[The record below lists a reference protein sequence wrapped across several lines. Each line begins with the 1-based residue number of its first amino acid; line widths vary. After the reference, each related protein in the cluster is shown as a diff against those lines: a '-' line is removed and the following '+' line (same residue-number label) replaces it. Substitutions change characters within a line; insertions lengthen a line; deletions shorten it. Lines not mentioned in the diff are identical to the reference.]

1 MIQETV
7 CYILARTCRAHRNHV
22 EEAFHSH
29 GLHVGQEMTLLPLW
43 EEEGMTQTELARR
56 VDVDISTMSKML
68 YRLERAGIV
77 ERRRDIADTR
87 VSFVFLTDTG
97 RALKQR
103 ITEAWKEVDQRA
115 LRGLTDDEQATLH
128 QLLARV
134 EHNLH

>member
-7 CYILARTCRAHRNHV
+7 CYILARTCRAHRNHL
-22 EEAFHSH
+22 EEAFRVC

-43 EEEGMTQTELARR
+43 DEEGMTQSELARR
-56 VDVDISTMSKML
+56 VDVDLSTMSKML

-77 ERRRDIADTR
+77 ERRRDTVDTR
-87 VSFVFLTDTG
+87 VSFVFLTDAG
-97 RALKQR
+97 RALQHR
-103 ITEAWKEVDQRA
+103 VITAWEEVDQRA
-115 LRGLTDDEQATLH
+115 MRGLTDDEQATLH